1 MSPPRKRIETSS
13 GAVPRLASSTGS
25 MSVLRSIFLYLSKA
39 RWARRLI
46 VAWSI
51 SRTVARRFV
60 AGETLD
66 EAIQAVRKLNATGL
80 NATLDHLGESVTTQA
95 EAVRSADD
103 YLAIISRICES
114 GIRSNASL
122 KLSQLGLNVSYE
134 LCLENVR
141 RVVRRAAEC
150 GLFIRIDM
158 EDTPTVDRTIE
169 LWRTLRK
176 EGLANVGMVFQSYLY
191 RSENDMGAV
200 LAEGCRI
207 RLCKGAYKEP
217 PHLAYPR
224 KADVDTSYDHLV
236 RLMIDSARSAGA
248 ETVSS
253 DGRVPPVTAV
263 ATHDAKRISAAR
275 AYAEHIGFPKQAV
288 EFQMLHGI
296 RSDLQRELA
305 AAGYPVRVYVPY
317 GTEWYPYFMRRLAER
332 PANVWFFVSNFF
344 RR

>member
-1 MSPPRKRIETSS
+1 MP
-13 GAVPRLASSTGS
+13 
-25 MSVLRSIFLYLSKA
+25 VLRSILLYLSKA

-46 VAWSI
+46 VSWNL
-51 SRTVARRFV
+51 SRSVARRFV

-66 EAIQAVRKLNATGL
+66 EAIRAVRNLNAAGL

-103 YLAIISRICES
+103 YLAILSRICES

-122 KLSQLGLNVSYE
+122 KLSQLGLNVSYD
-134 LCLENVR
+134 LCLDNVR

-150 GLFIRIDM
+150 DLFIRIDM
-158 EDTPTVDRTIE
+158 EDTPTVDRTIK
-169 LWRTLRK
+169 LWRTLRS
-176 EGLANVGMVFQSYLY
+176 EGLVNVGLVFQSYLY
-191 RSENDMGAV
+191 RTEKDISAV
-200 LAEGCRI
+200 LAEGGRI
-207 RLCKGAYKEP
+207 RLCKGAYQEP
-217 PHLAYPR
+217 AHLAFP
-224 KADVDTSYDHLV
+224 KKKDVDASYDGLV
-236 RLMIDSARSAGA
+236 RQMIDSARSGGA
-248 ETVSS
+248 EGVSS

-263 ATHDAKRISAAR
+263 ASHDEKRVAAAR
-275 AYAEHIGFPKQAV
+275 AYAEEVGFPRQAL
-288 EFQMLHGI
+288 EFQMLNGI
-296 RSDLQRELA
+296 RSDMQRQLA

>member
-1 MSPPRKRIETSS
+1 M
-13 GAVPRLASSTGS
+13 
-25 MSVLRSIFLYLSKA
+25 LRSIFLYLSKA

-46 VAWSI
+46 VSWSL
-51 SRTVARRFV
+51 SRRVARRFV

-66 EAIQAVRKLNATGL
+66 EAIQAVRDLNAAGM
-80 NATLDHLGESVTTQA
+80 NATLDHLGESVTTQS

-103 YLAIISRICES
+103 YLAIISRICDS

-122 KLSQLGLNVSYE
+122 KLSQLGLNVSYD

-141 RVVRRAAEC
+141 RVVRQAAGC

-158 EDTPTVDRTIE
+158 EDASTVDRTIE

-176 EGLANVGMVFQSYLY
+176 EGLANVGLVFQSYLY
-191 RSENDMGAV
+191 RTEKDMGAV

-217 PHLAYPR
+217 PDLAYPR
-224 KADVDTSYDHLV
+224 KSDVDASYDRLV
-236 RLMIDSARSAGA
+236 RLMIDAARAGGA
-248 ETVSS
+248 VTVTA

-263 ATHDAKRISAAR
+263 ATHDEKRVTAAR
-275 AYAEHIGFPKQAV
+275 AYAEHVGFPKQAL

-296 RSDLQRELA
+296 RSDLQRQLA

-332 PANVWFFVSNFF
+332 PANVWFFISNFF

>member
-1 MSPPRKRIETSS
+1 MP
-13 GAVPRLASSTGS
+13 
-25 MSVLRSIFLYLSKA
+25 VLRSILLYLSNA
-39 RWARRLI
+39 RWARRVI
-46 VAWSI
+46 VSWNL
-51 SRTVARRFV
+51 SRSVARRFV

-66 EAIQAVRKLNATGL
+66 QAIQAVRNLNAAEM

-95 EAVRSADD
+95 EAVKSADD
-103 YLAIISRICES
+103 YLAIIARICES

-141 RVVRRAAEC
+141 RVARHAAGC

-158 EDTPTVDRTIE
+158 EDTSTVDRTIA
-169 LWRTLRK
+169 LWRTLRS
-176 EGLANVGMVFQSYLY
+176 EGLVNVGLVFQSYLY
-191 RSENDMGAV
+191 RTEKDMGAV

-217 PHLAYPR
+217 ADLAFPR
-224 KADVDTSYDHLV
+224 KKDVDASYDRLV
-236 RLMIDSARSAGA
+236 RLMIDAARAAS
-248 ETVSS
+248 ETVSP

-263 ATHDAKRISAAR
+263 ASHDEKRLTAAR
-275 AYAEHIGFPKQAV
+275 AYAEEVGLPKQAL

-296 RSDLQRELA
+296 RADLQRQLA
-305 AAGYPVRVYVPY
+305 AAGYPVRIYVPY